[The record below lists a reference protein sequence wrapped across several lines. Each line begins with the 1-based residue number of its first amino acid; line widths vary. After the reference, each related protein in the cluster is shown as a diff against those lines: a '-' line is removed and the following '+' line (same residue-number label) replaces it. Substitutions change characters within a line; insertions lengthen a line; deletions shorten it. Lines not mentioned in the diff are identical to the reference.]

1 MVYGQVVEGSPK
13 ELAEKIAAIVGDRRV
28 KVYIMEEAKTVA
40 SQPRTEE
47 EIKAALA
54 ELDALAVSVPHV
66 DDSREGIYMR
76 SDDE

>member
-1 MVYGQVVEGSPK
+1 MVYGQIIEGSPK
-13 ELAEKIAAIVGDRRV
+13 EVAEKLSAIVGDRRV
-28 KVYIMEEAKTVA
+28 KVCIVEEEPALL

-47 EIKAALA
+47 EIRAALA
-54 ELDALAVSVPHV
+54 EIDSMAVSVPHV